1 MSRAQPKSSPM
12 DRHARSIAAAM
23 AKGRPPALTP
33 DLDLYLESS
42 PREIFVAF
50 EGVARHMPP
59 GGNDETLALGYL
71 FLLQQQVRESA
82 IESTTGRQ
90 CVRVNSAFG
99 ALSNRAMPSPQ
110 AEMCREKAAEA
121 KRSAARAPHPS
132 IKTLFEEVASSW
144 LRLAEQTEWIERRA
158 SEPRDEGVSN

>member
-1 MSRAQPKSSPM
+1 
-12 DRHARSIAAAM
+12 
-23 AKGRPPALTP
+23 
-33 DLDLYLESS
+33 
-42 PREIFVAF
+42 VA
-50 EGVARHMPP
+50 
-59 GGNDETLALGYL
+59 DE
-71 FLLQQQVRESA
+71 VRESA

-132 IKTLFEEVASSW
+132 IKTLFEEVASGW

>member
-1 MSRAQPKSSPM
+1 MSTDAICALPIRELATDAALLFMWTIAPHLREALQVVAAWGFEY
-12 DRHARSIAAAM
+12 DARGLGLVQSQ
-23 AKGRPPALTP
+23 RV
-33 DLDLYLESS
+33 
-42 PREIFVAF
+42 R
-50 EGVARHMPP
+50 
-59 GGNDETLALGYL
+59 GYL
-71 FLLQQQVRESA
+71 IVADEIREPG

-90 CVRVNSAFG
+90 CVRVIARSVR
-99 ALSNRAMPSPQ
+99 LSNRAMPSHQ

-158 SEPRDEGVSN
+158 SEARDEGVSN

>member
-1 MSRAQPKSSPM
+1 
-12 DRHARSIAAAM
+12 
-23 AKGRPPALTP
+23 
-33 DLDLYLESS
+33 
-42 PREIFVAF
+42 VA
-50 EGVARHMPP
+50 
-59 GGNDETLALGYL
+59 DE
-71 FLLQQQVRESA
+71 VRESA

-158 SEPRDEGVSN
+158 SEE